1 MKLID
6 MLGVNWMVHVIGV
19 CVMFSYVNLAIIWL
33 FFACFGFK
41 TAQI

>member
-1 MKLID
+1 
-6 MLGVNWMVHVIGV
+6 MLGVDWMVHVIGI

-33 FFACFGFK
+33 FWDGK